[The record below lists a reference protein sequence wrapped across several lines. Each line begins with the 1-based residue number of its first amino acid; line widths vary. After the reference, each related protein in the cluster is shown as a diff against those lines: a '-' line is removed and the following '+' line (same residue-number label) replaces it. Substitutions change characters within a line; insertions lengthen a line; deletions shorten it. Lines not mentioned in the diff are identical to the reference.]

1 MKINRNIFFAG
12 HFVNALVQNGV
23 RDVIISPGSRSTA
36 LVYAFATNSKINAVS
51 ILDERS
57 AAFFATGLA
66 RSSGRPV
73 AVLCTSGTAA
83 VEYYPA
89 IVEAYHQ
96 RIPLIVCTADRPVR
110 LRGTGANQT
119 IDQFDLYHNHI
130 CSFAEFQ
137 VEKPQPYFYKE
148 LYTCIN
154 ETMATAKYIDRGPVH
169 FNIGMDKPF
178 EPDAFTDDIQA
189 GKFETAIQKVKTRQF
204 SISGAVS
211 AKTHK
216 MLHSLFMNAKTP
228 VIIAGP
234 GKYPKQ
240 FRAGLKKLFA
250 TNTVPVFLDV
260 ASGLRF
266 GKPGFQKGL
275 THYENYL
282 TSFAEAANFS
292 SDLVILFGRYPTAKS
307 LDILLKKRSGPI
319 VIANPFGDRF
329 DPHEGSRYI
338 LDSEPDSLMD
348 FILSD
353 RGSLKHESVSLHAL
367 QNTEEKARKNAA
379 LVCSENAFSE
389 LTVIKA
395 FIEQIPS
402 GSQLFISNS
411 LTIRD
416 CDRIIAA
423 APQEITVYE
432 NRGASGIDGI
442 LSSALGVAA
451 AGKKDT
457 YLLVGDLAFI
467 YDIPALQT
475 GVLQNIPL
483 KIVLLNNQ
491 GGKIFDYLPSAG
503 LGNIHKEFFL
513 TPQRIDFR
521 KTVTGFGADY
531 TVCTSLKSFES
542 GLRKLITANKIT
554 VLEARIKNTDS
565 SRQREQLKVFSHTS

>member
-1 MKINRNIFFAG
+1 MKINRNIFFAR

-23 RDVIISPGSRSTA
+23 RDVIISPGSRSTS
-36 LVYAFATNSKINAVS
+36 LVYAFATNKKINAVS

-137 VEKPQPYFYKE
+137 VEKPQPGFYKE
-148 LYTCIN
+148 LYTCVHD
-154 ETMATAKYIDRGPVH
+154 TMATAKYIDRGPVH

-178 EPDAFTDDIQA
+178 EPDAFTDDVEVE
-189 GKFETAIQKVKTRQF
+189 KFEKAIQKVKTRQI
-204 SISGAVS
+204 SIPAAISG
-211 AKTHK
+211 KTQK
-216 MLHSLFMNAKTP
+216 MLHALFAGSKTP

-234 GKYPKQ
+234 GRYSKQ
-240 FRAGLKKLFA
+240 FRAGLKKLLA
-250 TNTVPVFLDV
+250 SNTVPVFLDV

-266 GKPGFQKGL
+266 GKPGFQQGL
-275 THYENYL
+275 TQYENYL
-282 TSFAEAANFS
+282 TSFAETTNFS

-319 VIANPFGDRF
+319 VIVNPFGDRF
-329 DPHEGSRYI
+329 DPHEGSRHI
-338 LDSEPDSLMD
+338 LDSEPESMVEFL
-348 FILSD
+348 LSEA
-353 RGSLKHESVSLHAL
+353 GSLDHEDGSLHLL
-367 QNTEEKARKNAA
+367 QEAEEKARINTG
-379 LVCSENAFSE
+379 LVCAENAFSE
-389 LTVIKA
+389 LTVIKT
-395 FIEQIPS
+395 FIDQLPS

-423 APQEITVYE
+423 VPQEITVFE

-451 AGKKDT
+451 GNKKDT

-467 YDIPALQT
+467 YDLPALQT
-475 GVLQNIPL
+475 GTLQNIPL

-503 LGNIHKEFFL
+503 LGNIHKEYFL

-521 KTVTGFGADY
+521 KTVSGFGADY
-531 TVCTSLKSFES
+531 SLCTNLKSFES

-554 VLEARIKNTDS
+554 VLEARIKNADS
-565 SRQREQLKVFSHTS
+565 TRQREQLKILS